1 MTKNNTTHIFRD
13 DAIECEIIEPIEASG
28 VIPDARAEFDIEA
41 IANEVIGVLKDGFAC
56 MVDPERFWEIVE
68 AHEIADGDHRIIW
81 DGPDDDGIQ
90 TARLMQWS
98 ADEGGFI
105 EIDSE
110 TIVSSEEEEPYS
122 AAETTLESRNGL
134 RDVTS
139 IWCR

>member
-1 MTKNNTTHIFRD
+1 MTKNNIYAFRD
-13 DAIECEIIEPIEASG
+13 HAIECEIIEPIEASG
-28 VIPDARAEFDIEA
+28 VIPDARAQYDIEA

-56 MVDPERFWEIVE
+56 MVDPEHFWEIVE
-68 AHEIADGDHRIIW
+68 AHEIADGDQRIIW

-90 TARLMQWS
+90 TARLMRWS

-110 TIVSSEEEEPYS
+110 TIVSSEEEAPYA
-122 AAETTLESRNGL
+122 AAETALEARNGL